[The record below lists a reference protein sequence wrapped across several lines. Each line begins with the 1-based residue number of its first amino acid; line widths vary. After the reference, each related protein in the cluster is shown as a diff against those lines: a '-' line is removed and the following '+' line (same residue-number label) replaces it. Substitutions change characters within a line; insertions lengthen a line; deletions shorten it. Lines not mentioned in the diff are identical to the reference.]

1 MSDVQLHGVRTT
13 ESISG
18 TVAVVEQSSSVMSIF
33 GTSELLEPGDFYHYS
48 NGDDLKAAVGDGSIR
63 DAMHRIFGSYVSNNS
78 VVVVPLGK
86 PGDFEEP
93 EYPVHSGVSFSSST
107 ATIYLDEGA
116 QLPVTIWNAPG
127 LETTFTS
134 DDELVATVDVDGVVT
149 PVAAGSCVITLEV
162 PFGDAP
168 LSKESM
174 SYTLTIEETRPDE
187 SVPNG
192 ATLSSSDA
200 DGYVGTAGAFGADG
214 SIITLDNPMG
224 LSVQYECSN
233 ESIALIDATT
243 GDVTPLMDGDVTITM
258 TLVGKEIDGVL
269 YDSSVLTYNLSV
281 MTIADPLLAAFIE
294 ALPLL
299 RKCYQR
305 LGFSPKLHLAPG
317 ILHKPGALGQADA
330 AIKSIRGM
338 WFADPPANVTT
349 WEEARAFKNQYT
361 SQRIVMGWPR
371 PFVLDETTGAQK
383 ADWLA
388 PSLAGLAAMVD
399 KNLTGDT
406 LIDTGYW
413 CSPSNYLLPDVVSPT
428 IELEYIYNDPD
439 TEVNYLNQNGIVTL
453 VNRGGWRAWGNYSSA
468 WPDTSNALSFIA
480 WRRTMDVIEESIE
493 IVTQQFLDKPMFD
506 SPTNFNS
513 TIAGRV
519 RDTVNDY
526 LASKVGQGLVF
537 YSIEILAAD
546 NPLAS
551 LQKGVIVY
559 RYKGTPPVPMQQVE
573 YKAEVYVEGLEKAF
587 NQMLG
592 STS

>member
-134 DDELVATVDVDGVVT
+134 DDELVATVDADGVVT

-162 PFGDAP
+162 PFGDTP

-214 SIITLDNPMG
+214 SIVTLDNPMG
-224 LSVQYECSN
+224 LSVQYECSD

-338 WFADPPANVTT
+338 WFADPPTNVTT

-399 KNLTGDT
+399 KNLTGDA

-413 CSPSNYLLPDVVSPT
+413 CSPSNYLLPDVISPT

-551 LQKGVIVY
+551 LQKGVITY

-573 YKAEVYVEGLEKAF
+573 YQAEVYVEGLESAF

>member
-281 MTIADPLLAAFIE
+281 ITIADPLLAAFIE

>member
-93 EYPVHSGVSFSSST
+93 EYPEHSGVSFSSST

-116 QLPVTIWNAPG
+116 QLPVTIWNSPG

-134 DDELVATVDVDGVVT
+134 DDELVATVDADGVVT

-162 PFGDAP
+162 PFGDTP

-214 SIITLDNPMG
+214 TIVTLTNPMD
-224 LSVQYECSN
+224 LSVQYECSD

-243 GDVTPLMDGDVTITM
+243 GNVTPLMDGDVTITI
-258 TLVGKEIDGVL
+258 TLVGKDIDGVL

-281 MTIADPLLAAFIE
+281 MTIADPLLAAFME

-338 WFADPPANVTT
+338 WFADPPASVTT

-361 SQRIVMGWPR
+361 SQRIVVGWPR

-399 KNLTGDT
+399 KNLTGDA
-406 LIDTGYW
+406 LINTGYW
-413 CSPSNYLLPDVVSPT
+413 CSPSNYLLPDVISPT

-453 VNRGGWRAWGNYSSA
+453 VNRGGWRAWGNYSCA

-493 IVTQQFLDKPMFD
+493 IVTQQFLDKPMFN
-506 SPTNFNS
+506 SPSNFNS
-513 TIAGRV
+513 TMAGRV

-526 LASKVGQGLVF
+526 LASKVGEGLVF
-537 YSIEILAAD
+537 YSIEILAED

-551 LQKGVIVY
+551 LQKGVITY

-573 YKAEVYVEGLEKAF
+573 YMAEVYVEGLESAF